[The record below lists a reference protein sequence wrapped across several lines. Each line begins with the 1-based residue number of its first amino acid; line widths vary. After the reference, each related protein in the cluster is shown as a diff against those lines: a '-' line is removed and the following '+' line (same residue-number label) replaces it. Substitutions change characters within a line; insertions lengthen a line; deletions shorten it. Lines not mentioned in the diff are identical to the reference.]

1 MAGITLR
8 TSSGAHKA
16 TASKEPVE
24 PGTSGKKRKEAEKE
38 DDRDEES
45 SPASIRESF
54 EVVRTEGEH
63 PDWGDDSEDDAEVP
77 EDPQKMRDLKSQAM
91 ESKKSTKAAKE
102 EKKKAHPEDEGKP
115 AHKEKSELESSSD
128 YDKREDRER
137 GPSRS
142 GVVLRENRER
152 SRSPVVLKSSQ
163 DQDAWHKP
171 KGKSKGGG
179 KWMKKVD
186 QDEVN
191 KTFKKYCEDKKDDLM
206 AAKRNR
212 SVWETLEISGQQ
224 LSCKVTLKIRPRHSR
239 VDVPVSLQHWK
250 KWTWT
255 YVFDKAAW
263 SLEENGT
270 EATSETLYEEDSPD
284 LAMIFLLDPQ
294 AVRQGSAFMATS
306 TSVMGASSR
315 GLFEDGVLRVEASD
329 RMMAASHL

>member
-1 MAGITLR
+1 MKDPRQAEEQEKAMKSQYQKMQDELHTRRGRSPETKETARDRKRGRDPSMAPSASGVSKRKLDVGALETVMNALTDDEVMKLATKFSVAGITEEGVGVNLLFDPAYSNLGSTPKQRVFSVCKAAEVSAESVKFMAGITLR

-137 GPSRS
+137 ARP
-142 GVVLRENRER
+142 
-152 SRSPVVLKSSQ
+152 
-163 DQDAWHKP
+163 
-171 KGKSKGGG
+171 
-179 KWMKKVD
+179 
-186 QDEVN
+186 
-191 KTFKKYCEDKKDDLM
+191 
-206 AAKRNR
+206 
-212 SVWETLEISGQQ
+212 
-224 LSCKVTLKIRPRHSR
+224 LKI
-239 VDVPVSLQHWK
+239 WCC
-250 KWTWT
+250 
-255 YVFDKAAW
+255 
-263 SLEENGT
+263 
-270 EATSETLYEEDSPD
+270 
-284 LAMIFLLDPQ
+284 
-294 AVRQGSAFMATS
+294 
-306 TSVMGASSR
+306 
-315 GLFEDGVLRVEASD
+315 FERK
-329 RMMAASHL
+329 

>member
-1 MAGITLR
+1 MN
-8 TSSGAHKA
+8 
-16 TASKEPVE
+16 
-24 PGTSGKKRKEAEKE
+24 
-38 DDRDEES
+38 
-45 SPASIRESF
+45 
-54 EVVRTEGEH
+54 
-63 PDWGDDSEDDAEVP
+63 
-77 EDPQKMRDLKSQAM
+77 
-91 ESKKSTKAAKE
+91 
-102 EKKKAHPEDEGKP
+102 
-115 AHKEKSELESSSD
+115 
-128 YDKREDRER
+128 ER

-142 GVVLRENRER
+142 GVVSRENRER

-163 DQDAWHKP
+163 DQDAWYKP
-171 KGKSKGGG
+171 KGKSKG

-270 EATSETLYEEDSPD
+270 EAKSETLYEEDSPD
-284 LAMIFLLDPQ
+284 LAVIFLLDPQ

-329 RMMAASHL
+329 RMMAACLTSDTSRAQYDGALLQGLEEHVVKRKQEEGLSSKGLTGLSKVGLVLFLGSMFCFQPADALVPEGLDVQHVASMDNLPKFENLRSGILPSSIH